1 MASEK
6 PKSFWSVPYVILM
19 AANFFQSMAAFMT
32 NTTIPVYASHLGAS
46 AGIIGLVTS
55 SFSISALLIRP
66 FAGPAFDSFSRKR
79 LLILAQAVI
88 SISMFMYGM
97 ADSVAML
104 VIVRLFHGAAVGCAS
119 PLALSLVSEF
129 LPYERFASGVSVYT
143 LAQTFAQVIGPATGL
158 YLVNIMGFGPS
169 YFLSSALLLVAM
181 LGIFTIKEP
190 KRVCLPYKIELKR
203 IFAPP
208 AIKPAITLMLL
219 SMAFSCVG
227 AYVVLYGY
235 EMGIE
240 NMGIYFTVYACCL
253 VATRPFSG
261 RLADRFGAR
270 RILVVAISFFAVSFL
285 LMSQARDL
293 AGFLL
298 VAVVASAG
306 FGCAAPLLQSIAMT
320 SVTNEHRGAATNT
333 TFTGLDLGSL
343 VGPLVGGTTIEAL
356 VPVVG
361 STGLAYADMWLV
373 MLVPVVLAFVL
384 SLIWNRKRKE
394 LDQGK
399 RGQNEGSDAH
409 GNED

>member
-1 MASEK
+1 MAKEK
-6 PKSFWSVPYVILM
+6 PKSFWSVPYILLM

-46 AGIIGLVTS
+46 ASIIGLVTS
-55 SFSISALLIRP
+55 SFAISALLIRP
-66 FAGPAFDSFSRKR
+66 FSGPAFDSFSRKW

-88 SISMFMYGM
+88 SVCMFAYGM
-97 ADSVAML
+97 ADSVTML
-104 VIVRLFHGAAVGCAS
+104 FVIRLFHGAAVGCAS

-158 YLVNIMGFGPS
+158 YLVDIMGFGPS

-181 LGIFTIKEP
+181 VGIFTIKEP
-190 KRVCLPYKIELKR
+190 QRVRLPYKIELKR

-253 VATRPFSG
+253 VVTRPFFG
-261 RLADRFGAR
+261 RLADRFGSSR
-270 RILVVAISFFAVSFL
+270 VLVVAVAFFATSFV

-293 AGFLL
+293 AGFLAA
-298 VAVVASAG
+298 AVVGSAG
-306 FGCAAPLLQSIAMT
+306 FGCAAPLLQSIGMS
-320 SVTNEHRGAATNT
+320 SVSDEHRGAATNT

-343 VGPLVGGTTIEAL
+343 AGPLIGGTTIEVLA
-356 VPVVG
+356 PVMG
-361 STGLAYADMWLV
+361 STSLAYADMWLV

-384 SLIWNRKRKE
+384 SLIWNRKRAREGRGK
-394 LDQGK
+394 GK
-399 RGQNEGSDAH
+399 R
-409 GNED
+409 